1 MPRNFRIIQRNVRAF
16 AAQHDTRLAECVAL
30 AFRWARQNAEHNLRF
45 FRQPNSRVGRS
56 QIHIGTRGLC
66 PRKRG
71 KRRHHHGGIHM
82 PLDLHDGGLSAFRA
96 LELHFRMTAE
106 LPILQQVFRAAMN
119 ASCLHPSNLASSGEL
134 WGAPGIF
141 RAGWLICPPR
151 ARLAFQ
157 AGRRWRSCVTI
168 TSSSSFRRA
177 CVPEHISR
185 KELKQDKI
193 KETIEHG
200 AEAVISHGQFTL
212 IVVIVVLLVAVGY
225 GGWRFY
231 IDRQT
236 VEASIAFDSAM
247 KAYQGRVG
255 VAPDPAL
262 PNEPVYA
269 NEAARAQDASVK
281 FASVADKYP
290 KTNPG
295 KLARYY
301 YALTLEDL
309 ERHNQALEELK
320 RLSSGSD
327 KELAGMAQYQM
338 AVIYSRTGK
347 PDDAVKIFR
356 ALADKPTALVPRPLV
371 LLELAGVL
379 RTTKPQEAASVYEQ
393 IKKEFPDTAIAE
405 AADRGL
411 DVLSP
416 KS

>member
-1 MPRNFRIIQRNVRAF
+1 V
-16 AAQHDTRLAECVAL
+16 
-30 AFRWARQNAEHNLRF
+30 
-45 FRQPNSRVGRS
+45 S
-56 QIHIGTRGLC
+56 
-66 PRKRG
+66 
-71 KRRHHHGGIHM
+71 
-82 PLDLHDGGLSAFRA
+82 
-96 LELHFRMTAE
+96 
-106 LPILQQVFRAAMN
+106 
-119 ASCLHPSNLASSGEL
+119 
-134 WGAPGIF
+134 
-141 RAGWLICPPR
+141 
-151 ARLAFQ
+151 
-157 AGRRWRSCVTI
+157 
-168 TSSSSFRRA
+168 
-177 CVPEHISR
+177 EHISR
-185 KELKQDKI
+185 KELKQDRI

-212 IVVIVVLLVAVGY
+212 ILVIVVLLVALGY

-236 VEASIAFDSAM
+236 VEASAALDSAM

-255 VAPDPAL
+255 VAPDPSV

-320 RLSSGSD
+320 KISSGSD
-327 KELAGMAQYQM
+327 KELAAMAQYQM
-338 AVIYSRTGK
+338 GIIYSRTGQ
-347 PDDAVKIFR
+347 PDDAIKIFR
-356 ALADKPTALVPRPLV
+356 ALADKPTVLVPRPLV
-371 LLELAGVL
+371 LLELAGML
-379 RTTKPQEAASVYEQ
+379 RTTKPQEAASVYQQ

-411 DVLSP
+411 DALSP